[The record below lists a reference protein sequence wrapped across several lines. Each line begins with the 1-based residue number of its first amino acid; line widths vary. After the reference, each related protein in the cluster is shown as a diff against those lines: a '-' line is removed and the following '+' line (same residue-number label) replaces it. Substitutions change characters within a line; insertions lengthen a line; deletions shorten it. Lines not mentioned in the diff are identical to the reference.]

1 MLPNEIKDLATV
13 RLQHA
18 QEDLESSIL
27 LLEKDQYKSAANRS
41 YYAIFHAMRAVLALN
56 NIDSKRHSGIIS
68 SFQRLYIK
76 KGIFDKDYSKII
88 TDSFKIRSDS
98 DYDDFYIVSKDKVKE
113 QILNAEKFIE
123 VVKKYLKI

>member
-1 MLPNEIKDLATV
+1 MWFIK
-13 RLQHA
+13 RL
-18 QEDLESSIL
+18 
-27 LLEKDQYKSAANRS
+27 RS

-123 VVKKYLKI
+123 VGKKYLKI

>member
-18 QEDLESSIL
+18 QEDLESSKL

-76 KGIFDKDYSKII
+76 TGIFDKDYSKII